1 MSGDDKLDSP
11 KRVPPEGRAS
21 LRPVSERYRRNPIH
35 LPPSERHNRAII
47 IFVTACTAGRRKIL
61 ASPFAHEAIVG
72 AWHLAT
78 KWLVGRYAIMPDHV
92 HFFCAPGGLDAPSLE
107 VWMRHWNSIATRNL
121 GEPGAS
127 VWQRYHWDRQLRK
140 GEGYD
145 DKWEYV
151 RSNPVRHGLVT
162 DADAWPYQ
170 GELNESRW

>member
-1 MSGDDKLDSP
+1 
-11 KRVPPEGRAS
+11 
-21 LRPVSERYRRNPIH
+21 
-35 LPPSERHNRAII
+35 
-47 IFVTACTAGRRKIL
+47 
-61 ASPFAHEAIVG
+61 
-72 AWHLAT
+72 
-78 KWLVGRYAIMPDHV
+78 MPDHV